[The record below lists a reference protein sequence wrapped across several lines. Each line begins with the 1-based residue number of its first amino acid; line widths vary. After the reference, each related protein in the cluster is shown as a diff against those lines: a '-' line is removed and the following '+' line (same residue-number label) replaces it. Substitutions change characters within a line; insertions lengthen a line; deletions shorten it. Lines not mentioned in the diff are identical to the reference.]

1 MFLGRLVTVAALAA
15 GGYWL
20 KKKMGPSARQGTGE
34 LSFAQDSIEVDVPI
48 STAYNQWTQ
57 FEEFPRFM
65 QDVEE
70 VRQVDDTHLHWRAN
84 IAGKPVEWDSEI
96 TTQIPDRRISWR
108 STSGPSNSGAV
119 TFDRVTDN
127 RTRITLRMSYRAPG
141 LVEKVGDALG
151 AVRIELSGNLHRFAD
166 FIQDRQR
173 ETGAWRGTVGGGT
186 TMAGGSGGGTTAAAT
201 SSTTSSGAEGSG
213 DRFGATSSDPRG
225 VNFP

>member
-1 MFLGRLVTVAALAA
+1 MFLGRLAAVAALAA
-15 GGYWL
+15 GGSWL
-20 KKKMGPSARQGTGE
+20 KKKMGPPAPQGTGE
-34 LSFAQDSIEVDVPI
+34 LSFVQDSIEVDVPI

-57 FEEFPRFM
+57 FEDFPKFM
-65 QDVEE
+65 KDVEE
-70 VRQVDDTHLHWRAN
+70 VRQVDDTHLHWRAI
-84 IAGKPVEWDSEI
+84 IAGQPVEWDAEI

-166 FIQDRQR
+166 FIQTRQR
-173 ETGAWRGTVGGGT
+173 ETGAWRGTVT
-186 TMAGGSGGGTTAAAT
+186 GGST
-201 SSTTSSGAEGSG
+201 SG
-213 DRFGATSSDPRG
+213 DDGAGPRG
-225 VNFP
+225 QGARGGLDRPTADGVRDARTPV

>member
-1 MFLGRLVTVAALAA
+1 
-15 GGYWL
+15 
-20 KKKMGPSARQGTGE
+20 
-34 LSFAQDSIEVDVPI
+34 VPI

-57 FEEFPRFM
+57 FEDFPNFM
-65 QDVEE
+65 KDVEE

-151 AVRIELSGNLHRFAD
+151 AVRLELSGNLHRFAD
-166 FIQDRQR
+166 FIQSRQR
-173 ETGAWRGTVGGGT
+173 ETGAWRGTVQGGNT
-186 TMAGGSGGGTTAAAT
+186 AGNGSGAGMPGT
-201 SSTTSSGAEGSG
+201 SDIGS
-213 DRFGATSSDPRG
+213 P
-225 VNFP
+225 